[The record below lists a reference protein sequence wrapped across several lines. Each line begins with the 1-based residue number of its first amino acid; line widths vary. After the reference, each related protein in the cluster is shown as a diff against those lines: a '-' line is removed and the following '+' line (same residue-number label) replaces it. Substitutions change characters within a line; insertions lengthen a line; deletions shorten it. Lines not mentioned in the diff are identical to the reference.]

1 MALSW
6 SLTGSF
12 SSCLRKQ
19 TKDISLQSLY
29 RSQSVTRK
37 TEYWKAN
44 WPLHWTIILK
54 AFLTSAIYSYTEI
67 AYTFFH
73 AQRKNIYYY
82 KLKKLILKMLNI
94 NFNAKQTLLMS
105 ASILGSTS
113 SIQRGDF
120 LAFIYYTA
128 PPWTFCFPSL
138 SHLLCYKW
146 MWCFHPS
153 PLRGTSLMQQGL
165 NASLDLAI
173 SPRRVNPH
181 SHNSL

>member
-19 TKDISLQSLY
+19 TQDISLQSLY

-44 WPLHWTIILK
+44 WPLHWRIILK

-73 AQRKNIYYY
+73 AQRKNIYYF

-94 NFNAKQTLLMS
+94 NFNAKQTSLMS

-113 SIQRGDF
+113 SIQKTVEEIF
-120 LAFIYYTA
+120 LHLYTTLHYLGHFA
-128 PPWTFCFPSL
+128 SPPSHISFATNECDASTPPL
-138 SHLLCYKW
+138 SEECPWCSEVW
-146 MWCFHPS
+146 M
-153 PLRGTSLMQQGL
+153 
-165 NASLDLAI
+165 
-173 SPRRVNPH
+173 PH
-181 SHNSL
+181 